1 MRGHISHE
9 IGRLSNSL
17 DFLDLGDNLLTGSL
31 PEQIS
36 SLTSLR
42 VLSLYGN
49 QLNSTVP
56 KSIFRNQL
64 KALYLD
70 GNYFTGTIPTS
81 VGVPKNSLTDL
92 RLRDNL
98 FTGQIPD
105 EVTNL
110 SEFFQTSKSL

>member
-1 MRGHISHE
+1 MQGHIPYE
-9 IGRLSNSL
+9 IERLSSTL
-17 DFLDLGDNLLTGSL
+17 QFLDLGGNLLTGSV

-42 VLSLYGN
+42 MLSLYGN
-49 QLNSTVP
+49 QLSSTLP
-56 KSIFRNQL
+56 KSIFNLLQL

-70 GNYFTGTIPTS
+70 GNYLSGIIPTS
-81 VGVPKNSLTDL
+81 IGILNNSLMDL

-110 SEFFQTSKSL
+110 SELFQT